1 MHTHYASFFIRVLL
15 HMQKRVRAAFI
26 SDLLRLLCLHL
37 LGENQDSEL
46 TSLISHGADDR
57 VACLGILG
65 SPIFQGLPQSFP
77 VTDSLWGSWGI
88 PRADGRGFGKRLLQG
103 ASIADPRS
111 SSVQAW
117 LT

>member
-1 MHTHYASFFIRVLL
+1 
-15 HMQKRVRAAFI
+15 MQKRVRAAFI

-46 TSLISHGADDR
+46 TSLISHRADDR

-65 SPIFQGLPQSFP
+65 SPTFQGLPQSFP
-77 VTDSLWGSWGI
+77 VTDSLWGSWGD
-88 PRADGRGFGKRLLQG
+88 PQGRWQGLWEEAAAG
-103 ASIADPRS
+103 ASIADPCS